1 MYSKVILLLWISRV
15 ETILSFGY
23 HTLHSQFSQQSYFH
37 KNDAIH
43 FRSKTTK
50 LNLFG
55 NSDGAFEEKDPRKI
69 EFDIAEELENT
80 SIPGEQPMDKKQT
93 FVSYGDDLWQLRE
106 NLNTLSR
113 KLIECIASGEDATSV
128 RQEIRHLE
136 AQDANTMYELELG
149 RMNGAIN
156 ENRLDDAE
164 DHAKNACH
172 ARNHLVQFSLEGL
185 WVGKYGDS
193 FGMFSHHYF
202 LFISLFNFL
211 TRVYFQRDGE
221 YNLCRRY
228 TRRGEDHR

>member
-1 MYSKVILLLWISRV
+1 MSRV

-23 HTLHSQFSQQSYFH
+23 HKLHLQFSKQSYFH
-37 KNDAIH
+37 ENDVIH

-80 SIPGEQPMDKKQT
+80 SIHGEQPMDKKQT
-93 FVSYGDDLWQLRE
+93 FVSYGNDLWQLRE
-106 NLNTLSR
+106 KLKTLSR
-113 KLIECIASGEDATSV
+113 KLIECIASGEDTTSI

-156 ENRLDDAE
+156 ENRLEDAE
-164 DHAKNACH
+164 DHAKKACH

-193 FGMFSHHYF
+193 FGMFSHNYF
-202 LFISLFNFL
+202 FFIDFPVQFS
-211 TRVYFQRDGE
+211 
-221 YNLCRRY
+221 Y
-228 TRRGEDHR
+228 TY